1 MVFLQE
7 LRSGRYNKVL
17 CTERAVLRTVAELG
31 LVAEGAGTL
40 SGVTLLPPDTVQQL
54 LQDRRKIELVEPFK
68 QALLKLT
75 SQEAAKLMALAEY
88 EAALPVALD
97 AVRQGQALFVQ
108 QPAVEMFPLYLLA
121 AQANLGLRRARQCE
135 DFLSLASHLA
145 VQEPQSMTHVMN
157 SHLSRLYGQLYVLE
171 ARLEE
176 ALEAFAEDV
185 YYCSLQF

>member
-1 MVFLQE
+1 MPATD
-7 LRSGRYNKVL
+7 SH
-17 CTERAVLRTVAELG
+17 G
-31 LVAEGAGTL
+31 LALPAEGAGTL

-75 SQEAAKLMALAEY
+75 SQARRGGRGRRGRRGEQATTPPPTHPWWPCLPLGSQEAAKLMALAEY

-145 VQEPQSMTHVMN
+145 VQEPQART
-157 SHLSRLYGQLYVLE
+157 RE
-171 ARLEE
+171 A
-176 ALEAFAEDV
+176 
-185 YYCSLQF
+185 